1 MADGDKIKQ
10 VFWNI
15 AENAVRA
22 MREGG
27 VLRVSIERMG
37 DDWQVSFA
45 DTGTG
50 MTPQQTEKI
59 FEPFQSNFEGGTGL
73 GLAVVY
79 QIVQAHEGKVWARSK
94 PGQGTTFVLR
104 LRRLDAERSVAVGS
118 SRPWRRSK
126 PSQSH
131 SSGDSLQRPP
141 GQGGRVAN
149 ILVCDDERSIC
160 EMLDIALRREGHRV
174 ETVNSG
180 QAAKN
185 KIDGNLYDLIITDI
199 KMPNIDGIEVL
210 KHAHRVSPD
219 SPVILITAVDDYEAA
234 VEAVKAGG
242 ASDYIRKSP
251 GLVDEIKL
259 AINRVLE
266 KLSLSKQNFALR
278 RDNAA
283 HNSLDNIIG
292 SSAAMEKLKQTLRTV
307 ASTAS
312 TVLIHGESGT
322 GKELVARAVHICSPR
337 AGEPFVSVNC
347 GAFPETLLESEL
359 FGYLKGAFTGANQNK
374 RGLFEVAGGGTI
386 FLDEISEMTL
396 AMQVKLLR
404 VLQERTVRPV
414 GGTSEIPIDVRVI
427 AATNRDL
434 DKAVAENLFREDLY
448 YRLNVIPIRVPN
460 LRERREDIPLLAN
473 HFQKKYAAAAGR
485 SILRVNKESLEALCG
500 YEWPGNVRQLE
511 NTVERAVALETTEEL
526 HVELP
531 AERPKARAAAAGVG
545 ISGNMGEVAAGR
557 GAAAR
562 GRHGN
567 LRCRHRAHASA
578 DFAGALKR
586 RADEGRRSAGNFL
599 PVVPAFDE
607 EVRAV
612 AASSEPRVPS

>member
-1 MADGDKIKQ
+1 LQPLGQKGD
-10 VFWNI
+10 
-15 AENAVRA
+15 
-22 MREGG
+22 
-27 VLRVSIERMG
+27 
-37 DDWQVSFA
+37 
-45 DTGTG
+45 
-50 MTPQQTEKI
+50 
-59 FEPFQSNFEGGTGL
+59 
-73 GLAVVY
+73 
-79 QIVQAHEGKVWARSK
+79 
-94 PGQGTTFVLR
+94 
-104 LRRLDAERSVAVGS
+104 
-118 SRPWRRSK
+118 
-126 PSQSH
+126 
-131 SSGDSLQRPP
+131 
-141 GQGGRVAN
+141 RVAN

-160 EMLDIALRREGHRV
+160 EMLDIALRRDGHRV
-174 ETVNSG
+174 ETVQSG

-185 KIDGNLYDLIITDI
+185 KIDGNLFDLIITDI
-199 KMPNIDGIEVL
+199 KMPHVDGIEVL
-210 KHAHRVSPD
+210 RHAHRVSPD

-259 AINRVLE
+259 AIDRVLE

-278 RDNAA
+278 RDAA
-283 HNSLDNIIG
+283 SHNSLDNIIG
-292 SSAAMEKLKQTLRTV
+292 SSAAMEKLKQTVRTV

-337 AGEPFVSVNC
+337 ATEPFVSVNC

-414 GGTSEIPIDVRVI
+414 GGTSEISIDVRVI

-460 LRERREDIPLLAN
+460 LRERREDILLLAN
-473 HFQKKYAAAAGR
+473 HFLKKYAAAANR
-485 SILRVNKESLEALCG
+485 SILRVNTKSLDALCD

-511 NTVERAVALETTEEL
+511 NTVERAVALEMTDEL

-531 AERPKARAAAAGVG
+531 AERPKARAAAAGMGAADGLSDIAPGAVLPEGVGMEVYVANIERTLLQNALEYSNGVQTKAADLLG
-545 ISGNMGEVAAGR
+545 ISYR
-557 GAAAR
+557 SF
-562 GRHGN
+562 RH
-567 LRCRHRAHASA
+567 LMKKYE
-578 DFAGALKR
+578 L
-586 RADEGRRSAGNFL
+586 
-599 PVVPAFDE
+599 
-607 EVRAV
+607 
-612 AASSEPRVPS
+612 

>member
-1 MADGDKIKQ
+1 M
-10 VFWNI
+10 
-15 AENAVRA
+15 
-22 MREGG
+22 
-27 VLRVSIERMG
+27 
-37 DDWQVSFA
+37 
-45 DTGTG
+45 
-50 MTPQQTEKI
+50 
-59 FEPFQSNFEGGTGL
+59 
-73 GLAVVY
+73 
-79 QIVQAHEGKVWARSK
+79 
-94 PGQGTTFVLR
+94 
-104 LRRLDAERSVAVGS
+104 
-118 SRPWRRSK
+118 
-126 PSQSH
+126 
-131 SSGDSLQRPP
+131 
-141 GQGGRVAN
+141 AN

-160 EMLDIALRREGHRV
+160 EMLDIALRRDGHRV
-174 ETVNSG
+174 ETVQSG

-185 KIDGNLYDLIITDI
+185 KIDGNLFDLIITDI

-210 KHAHRVSPD
+210 RHAHRVSPD

-251 GLVDEIKL
+251 GLGEEIKL

-278 RDNAA
+278 RDAA
-283 HNSLDNIIG
+283 SHNSLDNIIG
-292 SSAAMEKLKQTLRTV
+292 SGAAMEQLKSTVRTV

-337 AGEPFVSVNC
+337 ATEPFVSVNC

-460 LRERREDIPLLAN
+460 LRERREDILLLAN
-473 HFQKKYAAAAGR
+473 HFLKKYAAAANR
-485 SILRVNKESLEALCG
+485 SILRVNQNSLDALCD

-511 NTVERAVALETTEEL
+511 NTVERAVALEMTDEL
-526 HVELP
+526 HVALP
-531 AERPKARAAAAGVG
+531 AERPKTRAAAAGVG
-545 ISGNMGEVAAGR
+545 AAG
-557 GAAAR
+557 GMTEIA
-562 GRHGN
+562 
-567 LRCRHRAHASA
+567 
-578 DFAGALKR
+578 AGAILPEGIGMEVYVANIERSLLQNALEHSSGVQTKA
-586 RADEGRRSAGNFL
+586 ADLLGISYRSFRHL
-599 PVVPAFDE
+599 MKKYE
-607 EVRAV
+607 L
-612 AASSEPRVPS
+612 